1 MYQRARETHARRAMG
16 QENPCDD
23 LPDDSRLTHLAE
35 DPPHDTGGKE
45 DNKDLE
51 EEHPN
56 GGVYMVRDAG
66 AEVSEGRG
74 ERRSS
79 FCGTQCRRGK
89 CLTPTGASPKG
100 QPQRSSQYHDVED
113 IGKDSPLF
121 RHAVP
126 LCCKR
131 R

>member
-1 MYQRARETHARRAMG
+1 
-16 QENPCDD
+16 
-23 LPDDSRLTHLAE
+23 
-35 DPPHDTGGKE
+35 
-45 DNKDLE
+45 
-51 EEHPN
+51 
-56 GGVYMVRDAG
+56 MVRDAG

-89 CLTPTGASPKG
+89 CLTQLERPPKG
-100 QPQRSSQYHDVED
+100 SHRGKQYHDVED

-131 R
+131 RQRQMEGTRPHQPSPYAPPKIQIL